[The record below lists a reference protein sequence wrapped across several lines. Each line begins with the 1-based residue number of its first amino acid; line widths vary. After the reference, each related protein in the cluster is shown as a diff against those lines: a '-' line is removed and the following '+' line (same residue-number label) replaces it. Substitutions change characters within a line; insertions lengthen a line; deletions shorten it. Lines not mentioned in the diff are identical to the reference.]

1 MDLSK
6 NQTLLVETNTSLQRM
21 QERMVVREEKSTETF
36 RRYLDGI
43 RNLQIHMKADSPDA
57 LLSVLTESK
66 DLTAV
71 LDSWV
76 AGLQKTGKRPNN
88 IKSMIMGVK
97 KFLFSNRV
105 NGVEWSFI
113 GRPKVSVQLRDRIPS
128 ADELR
133 LILSNNT
140 TLRDKA
146 LFMTAACSGLRIG
159 TLASLKAG
167 DLTAYET
174 TAFITVTGGK
184 GRKLANGKEY
194 QTWVT
199 PETYTAIQ
207 EYFKL
212 RDNLEPTAPLFAKI
226 SKGQEGV
233 SIYPQNVARQW
244 IVLIER
250 ARLLKRIENHRMFDL
265 HVHTLRKYFQTKC
278 KLAGCKTS
286 FVDLWL
292 GHVVGEYL
300 NGSYFRPDIRE
311 SFNEYKKAIPA
322 LTIFSKAEEIK
333 IELAELKEKV
343 AELQTF
349 YEIIRD
355 VIPENLL
362 VRLQLEKLHREYSG
376 ASEAPISLKKNDEK
390 R

>member
-21 QERMVVREEKSTETF
+21 RERMVVREEKSAETF
-36 RRYLDGI
+36 RRYLDGVK
-43 RNLQIHMKADSPDA
+43 NLQLFMKASSPDA
-57 LLSVLTESK
+57 LLTVVSESK

-76 AGLQKTGKRPNN
+76 ASLQKAEKRPNN

-128 ADELR
+128 TEELR

-159 TLASLKAG
+159 TLATLNIG
-167 DLTAYET
+167 DLTPYEN
-174 TAFITVTGGK
+174 TAFITVRGGK
-184 GRKLANGKEY
+184 GRKLSEGKEY
-194 QTWVT
+194 QSWVT
-199 PETYTAIQ
+199 SETYTAIQ
-207 EYFKL
+207 EYFKTRENL
-212 RDNLEPTAPLFAKI
+212 RPISPLFGKI
-226 SKGQEGV
+226 SKGQEGI

-250 ARLLKRIENHRMFDL
+250 VRLLKKIENHRMFDL
-265 HVHTLRKYFQTKC
+265 HVHTLRKFFQTRC

-286 FVDLWL
+286 FVDFWL
-292 GHVVGEYL
+292 GHAVSEYL
-300 NGSYFRPDIRE
+300 NGSYFRPDLRE
-311 SFNEYKKAIPA
+311 SYAEYKKAIPS
-322 LTIFSKAEEIK
+322 LTIFGADVATTAKMQSEI
-333 IELAELKEKV
+333 ETLRAKV
-343 AELQTF
+343 AIMEAS
-349 YEIIRD
+349 RGS
-355 VIPENLL
+355 
-362 VRLQLEKLHREYSG
+362 LEKLLLRVE
-376 ASEAPISLKKNDEK
+376 ELERKLTKQN
-390 R
+390 